1 MGRGTMVAMPSRP
14 LVEAFDIPRDARI
27 AAIGGGGKMTLLL
40 AMGRE
45 WARAGG
51 RPLLATAARV
61 EQHAE
66 KGVPGVRTMF
76 LPPARSAWRDVRFFG
91 GELLVVGRKADRAG
105 ALDPLT
111 PDEIDALARE
121 AGADLVLIKADDA
134 RSRSLVEHVPGE
146 SAVPLDA
153 TLVVAVAGLDAWGTP
168 LGEDSVHRHDLF
180 AEHLALAPG
189 TRLEDDAFYAA
200 LADPSGYRALVPP
213 GARYAVFLNKAD
225 RPVRVAVA
233 QRIALGLI
241 ERGVGE
247 VVWGDIRREEWTVV
261 RRGVRT

>member
-1 MGRGTMVAMPSRP
+1 MVAMPSRP

-40 AMGRE
+40 ALGLE

-51 RPLLATAARV
+51 RPLLATAARI

-91 GELLVVGRKADRAG
+91 GELLVVGRKADRVG
-105 ALDPLT
+105 ALDPLARE
-111 PDEIDALARE
+111 EIESLARE

-134 RSRSLVEHVPGE
+134 RGRSLVEHVPGE

-153 TLVVAVAGLDAWGTP
+153 TLVIAVAGLDAWGTP
-168 LGEDSVHRHDLF
+168 VSEESVHRHELF
-180 AEHLALAPG
+180 AEHLALEPG

-200 LADPSGYRALVPP
+200 LADSSGYRALVPP

-233 QRIALGLI
+233 QRVALGLI

>member
-1 MGRGTMVAMPSRP
+1 
-14 LVEAFDIPRDARI
+14 
-27 AAIGGGGKMTLLL
+27 MTLLQAIGL
-40 AMGRE
+40 E

-51 RPLLATAARV
+51 RPLLAPTARV

-66 KGVPGVRTMF
+66 KGVPGVRTML
-76 LPPARSAWRDVRFFG
+76 LPPARSAWTDVRFFG
-91 GELLVVGRKADRAG
+91 GELLVVGRKAEKAG

-111 PDEIDALARE
+111 ADEIDALARMS
-121 AGADLVLIKADDA
+121 GADLVLVKADDA
-134 RSRSLVEHVPGE
+134 RGRSLLEHLPGE
-146 SAVPLDA
+146 SSVPLDSSI
-153 TLVVAVAGLDAWGTP
+153 VISVAGLDAWGTP
-168 LGEDSVHRHDLF
+168 IGEETVHRHEQF
-180 AEHLALAPG
+180 AEHLALEPG
-189 TRLEDDAFYAA
+189 QRLEDDAYYAA

-225 RPVRVAVA
+225 RPVRIAVA

-261 RRGVRT
+261 KRGVRT

>member
-1 MGRGTMVAMPSRP
+1 MAPMPSRP
-14 LVEAFDIPRDARI
+14 LVEAFDIPRDARV

-40 AMGRE
+40 ALGME

-51 RPLLATAARV
+51 RPLLATAARI

-66 KGVPGVRTMF
+66 RGVPGVRTVL
-76 LPPARSAWRDVRFFG
+76 LPVARSAWTDVRFLG
-91 GELLVVGRKADRAG
+91 GELLVVGRKSDRPG

-111 PDEIDALARE
+111 HDEIDALAKS
-121 AGADLVLIKADDA
+121 AGADLVLVKADDA
-134 RSRSLVEHVPGE
+134 RGRSLVDHAPGE
-146 SAVPLDA
+146 GAVPLDSS
-153 TLVVAVAGLDAWGTP
+153 LVIAVAGLDAWGTP
-168 LGEDSVHRHDLF
+168 LGEDTVHRHEQF
-180 AEHLALAPG
+180 AEHLAMGAG
-189 TRLEDDAFYAA
+189 ERLEDDAYYAA
-200 LADPSGYRALVPP
+200 LADASGYRALVPP

-247 VVWGDIRREEWTVV
+247 VVWGDVRREEWTVV
-261 RRGVRT
+261 RRGVRAS